1 MAKYHDITL
10 DGHDFHG
17 APAVVRYLQMQYGH
31 GSAQG
36 LRRAIERVAST
47 YLSHALIL
55 QHKSEAPASTSSLK
69 PNIPW
74 EPERRY
80 LGRPPLLRI
89 RH

>member
-1 MAKYHDITL
+1 MAKFHDITL
-10 DGHDFHG
+10 DGQQFHG
-17 APAVVRYLQMQYGH
+17 APAVVKYLQERYGH
-31 GSAQG
+31 GTAQG
-36 LRRAIERVAST
+36 LRRAIERGAST
-47 YLSHALIL
+47 YLGHELIL